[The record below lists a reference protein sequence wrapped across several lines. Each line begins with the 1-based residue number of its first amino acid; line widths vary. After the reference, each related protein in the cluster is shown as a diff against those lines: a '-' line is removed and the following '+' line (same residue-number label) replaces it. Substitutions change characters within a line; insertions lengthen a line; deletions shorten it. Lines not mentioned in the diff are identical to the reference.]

1 VYFALAGLPAITN
14 VGFDPP
20 RSRRLWPF
28 IGSVIDYLNAQRR
41 KKVVGVRPPVPAN
54 ILLPFPF
61 SSPPVGEQPRVGPY
75 RRFLGSEFH
84 PVCAEFVGTA
94 TQGLGVTQTFGGEN
108 WNGKDPY
115 MGLTPDS
122 HFVVNRAAHRRPEIT
137 LDRQNRRRSLLQQFD
152 QDRRALDRSEQGRQ
166 LDRYRGM
173 AYAFLESD
181 QLRQALDV
189 RREPDRLRQQYG
201 YTLFGQSCLAAR
213 RLIEAGSRIVMV
225 FWD

>member
-1 VYFALAGLPAITN
+1 
-14 VGFDPP
+14 
-20 RSRRLWPF
+20 
-28 IGSVIDYLNAQRR
+28 
-41 KKVVGVRPPVPAN
+41 
-54 ILLPFPF
+54 
-61 SSPPVGEQPRVGPY
+61 
-75 RRFLGSEFH
+75 
-84 PVCAEFVGTA
+84 
-94 TQGLGVTQTFGGEN
+94 GLGVTQTFGGEN

-122 HFVVNRAAHRRPEIT
+122 HFVVNGAAHRRPEIT

-181 QLRQALDV
+181 QLRQPLDV

-225 FWD
+225 FWDEYGVANTAWDTHFFHYPRLRRVLGPGFDRAWSSLILDLEHRGLLDETLVVCTSEHG